1 MLYCGKRRGKQA
13 QTETLTHAPRTSSY
27 SDSPV
32 QRAGTHAQTGGM
44 NLEMRLALDWRA
56 RATIH
61 RSANGSAARGRR
73 GRGRGTLWYCYT
85 SVCLSTCCKLWP
97 LAVAVCFVATV
108 FCIVNHLT
116 RLFHLP
122 FYQLVF
128 LLYFIYLIFDG
139 PFIPC
144 ETTTVCFAD
153 LVDSWRLENV

>member
-1 MLYCGKRRGKQA
+1 MLYCGTRRGEQA

-56 RATIH
+56 RASIH

-128 LLYFIYLIFDG
+128 FYILYIFDG

-144 ETTTVCFAD
+144 EKTTVCFAD